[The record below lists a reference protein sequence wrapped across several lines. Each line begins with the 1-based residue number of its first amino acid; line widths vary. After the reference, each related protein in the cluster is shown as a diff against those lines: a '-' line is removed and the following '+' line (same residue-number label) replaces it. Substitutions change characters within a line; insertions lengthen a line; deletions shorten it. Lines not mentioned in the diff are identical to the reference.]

1 MKFRF
6 YITDVHEGV
15 VEGTNEE
22 AVAVYFA
29 ESEDYFV
36 IEAETGLWLQPDGT
50 RDEIAEVASADK
62 EG

>member
-6 YITDVHEGV
+6 YITDVCEGV

-22 AVAVYFA
+22 AVATHFA
-29 ESEDYFV
+29 ENEDYFV
-36 IEAETGLWLQPDGT
+36 IEAETGLWLQTDGT
-50 RDEIAEVASADK
+50 RHKITEIASADE